1 MSNVIEDNL
10 TLRKELKEAF
20 TEINRLDLLNI
31 QKKQINYDLCDQIDK
46 LNQRIRELE
55 SQNGREDKN

>member
-46 LNQRIRELE
+46 LNQLIRELE